1 MLIYP
6 MIESNYNKKNVY
18 FIEQDTLW
26 FALTQ

>member
-6 MIESNYNKKNVY
+6 MIESNYDKKHVY